1 MEEGR
6 VEVEGGAGR
15 GRLCGGSDGRG
26 RDETVCVRARVC
38 LKGGKELRHA
48 SKMIVAKS
56 WV

>member
-26 RDETVCVRARVC
+26 RDETVCVRACIC